1 MNERDF
7 VYWLRGFFEIGEKG
21 GLPVDCLTPDQ
32 VREIKRHLEIV
43 FAPAGKSSPK
53 MICTCSG
60 PNDACSSCSP
70 FAFGPPTD
78 LDNLHT
84 TTISC

>member
-32 VREIKRHLEIV
+32 VREIKRHLEMV
-43 FAPAGKSSPK
+43 FTPAEKLYRKKTECAVGIPG
-53 MICTCSG
+53 TT
-60 PNDACSSCSP
+60 ATE
-70 FAFGPPTD
+70 FAGYVPVD
-78 LDNLHT
+78 ELK